1 MVCLTTY
8 TSLAEG
14 LTDRVWT
21 DFFFFN
27 QEYHIMNF
35 LTYIKYTDMY
45 TNIYMHLYFL
55 KNNILEANNITT
67 MQNCVK
73 SATSTMNNN

>member
-1 MVCLTTY
+1 
-8 TSLAEG
+8 
-14 LTDRVWT
+14 
-21 DFFFFN
+21 
-27 QEYHIMNF
+27 MNF

-55 KNNILEANNITT
+55 KKNFLEANNITT

-73 SATSTMNNN
+73 SATSTMNNNWLLFYR